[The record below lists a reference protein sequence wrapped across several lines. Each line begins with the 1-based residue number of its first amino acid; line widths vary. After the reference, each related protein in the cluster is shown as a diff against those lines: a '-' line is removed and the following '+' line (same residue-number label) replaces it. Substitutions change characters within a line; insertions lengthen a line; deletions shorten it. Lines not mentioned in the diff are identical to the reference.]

1 MGGFLESV
9 AAGLAWIP
17 DDRRSLV
24 VLCDGPTPRRSWA
37 RHADACMTRE
47 RSSTVR
53 TCALAFPSRARTM

>member
-1 MGGFLESV
+1 MGTWAGFLEWRP
-9 AAGLAWIP
+9 AWFP

-24 VLCDGPTPRRSWA
+24 VLWDGPTPRRSWT

-53 TCALAFPSRARTM
+53 TSAPAFRHGA